1 VKKALACYLVLLLSP
16 LFLRAQVADNT
27 ALVGT
32 VTDPTGSV
40 VVGGKVV
47 GVNQDTKVSY
57 TGTTNSEG
65 YYSIPFVS
73 PGIYDITVEM
83 TGFRKMTATGVVVQ
97 LNHAV
102 RTDFAVS
109 VGSEAS
115 VVTVSADTPAL
126 STDDA
131 LLGETIDS
139 QQVHDLPMNGR
150 LHPASQGAG
159 FQG

>member
-1 VKKALACYLVLLLSP
+1 MKKALACYLAILLSP

-32 VTDPTGSV
+32 VTDPTQSV
-40 VVGGKVV
+40 VVGAKVV

-83 TGFRKMTATGVVVQ
+83 SGFRKMTATGVVVQ
-97 LNHAV
+97 INHAV
-102 RTDFAVS
+102 RTDFSVS
-109 VGSEAS
+109 SRFRGLSRHSLGRYSCS
-115 VVTVSADTPAL
+115 VDRRCTPRR
-126 STDDA
+126 DD
-131 LLGETIDS
+131 
-139 QQVHDLPMNGR
+139 
-150 LHPASQGAG
+150 
-159 FQG
+159 